1 MTDIELLFSN
11 RMADTEKLLAF
22 GFAEKKDCYTYS
34 ASLLDGQFET
44 RIAVFK
50 NGTITADVVDSGT
63 DEVYVLVK
71 IPSATGEYVG
81 KVRSEYRE
89 LLATIAERCFYL
101 DVFKSSDAKN
111 IIRYIKERYNDEL
124 EFLWPKFPKNAIF
137 RRKDCAKWY
146 AALLT
151 LPKYKLGLAGEEET
165 EIIDLRIA
173 PSVVDTVVD
182 GKKYFPGYHM
192 NKRHWFTICLDG
204 SVPISEI
211 HGWIDTSYR
220 LAKK

>member
-1 MTDIELLFSN
+1 MTDIEFLFSN
-11 RMADTEKLLAF
+11 RKADKEKLLAF
-22 GFAEKKDCYTYS
+22 GFAESKDRYTY
-34 ASLLDGQFET
+34 AADLLGGQFEA
-44 RIAVFK
+44 RIAVLK
-50 NGTITADVVDSGT
+50 NGKITADVVDTST
-63 DEVYVLVK
+63 DEIYVLVK

-89 LLATIAERCFYL
+89 LLAEISEQCFYL
-101 DVFKSSDAKN
+101 DVFKSDGAKN
-111 IIRYIKERYNDEL
+111 IIHYIKEKYNDEL
-124 EFLWPKFPKNAIF
+124 EFLWPRFPKNAIF

-151 LPKYKLGLAGEEET
+151 LPKYKLGLGGDEET
-165 EIIDLRIA
+165 EIIDLRIDPA
-173 PSVVDTVVD
+173 MVDKVVD

-204 SVPISEI
+204 SVPMAEI
-211 HGWIDTSYR
+211 HDWIDASYR